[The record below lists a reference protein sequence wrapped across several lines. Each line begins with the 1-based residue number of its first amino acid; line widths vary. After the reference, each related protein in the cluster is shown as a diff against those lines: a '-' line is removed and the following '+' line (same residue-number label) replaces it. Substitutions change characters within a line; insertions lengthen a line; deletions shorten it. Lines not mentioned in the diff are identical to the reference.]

1 MADKKD
7 STAGES
13 NHLQELRA
21 SRQILEHGTPPR
33 SEAEIRAQFLKED
46 KNREA
51 DFAGSL
57 LVAFIIFCLVL
68 AGIYI
73 IRPHFPGLRF
83 PGFVTNLKTAAGV
96 TVGVLFFYWLF
107 KRASNTQ
114 LPDHKSSPVSAGRN
128 TGRFGL
134 WLGESTGWLSRLS
147 HVAGMA
153 PGQNVVLDISDACQ
167 NIVVLGATGSGKTT
181 RAINPMLVQLLD
193 QDAGGLIF
201 DIKGDY
207 KKDVLHFAQHAGRDV
222 TVIGV
227 GDGNKGI
234 NLLSGLTPQVAASF
248 LKSIVLLAGGYG
260 MEKFWVDTAAALC
273 KNALGVLSFVPQY
286 YSLEGLYLYLF
297 NVDKRVD
304 IEKEISALPALDE
317 KRKRL
322 LDSYMA
328 YHDLQFDKMEDKTK
342 AGVLSTV
349 SQFLE
354 PFLHPELIDAF
365 CSQKNDS
372 VKMEDV
378 LNGAVYLV
386 DLPIHTWGL
395 GGKVVYS
402 LIKLRFYNVMQQR
415 NSRPSWNQNRPAFFI
430 CDEFQEIVSASKD
443 GLSDLNFWDKSR
455 SSKTIGIISGQAV
468 SSFYSAIG
476 NRDVANTLLQNFR
489 QKLCFKTEDTDT
501 LNYFN
506 NLAGRVEVK
515 RVSYSNSTG
524 QGHRNYGSSYDSHSE
539 SVSTVERP
547 ILDAQ
552 LFRSLHPEQAVA
564 LLSVNGHSMDD
575 VINVKSVYV

>member
-1 MADKKD
+1 MTDKNLN
-7 STAGES
+7 TGGS

-21 SRQILEHGTPPR
+21 SRQTLEHGTPPR
-33 SEAEIRAQFLKED
+33 SEAEIRAKYLKQD
-46 KNREA
+46 KESEVKFFGYIFTA
-51 DFAGSL
+51 
-57 LVAFIIFCLVL
+57 VIIFVLVL
-68 AGIYI
+68 AGIYM
-73 IRPHFPGLRF
+73 IRPHFPALPW
-83 PGFVTNLKTAAGV
+83 PGFVANLKISAGV
-96 TVGVLFFYWLF
+96 AVGVLMIYWLF
-107 KRASNTQ
+107 FSSKEKHA
-114 LPDHKSSPVSAGRN
+114 PDQKSAPAAAGGSS
-128 TGRFGL
+128 GRFGL
-134 WLGESTGWLSRLS
+134 WLGESTGWLSKLS

-207 KKDVLHFAQHAGRDV
+207 KKDVLHFAQHAGRSV

-234 NLLSGLTPQVAASF
+234 NLLAGLTPEVAASF

-273 KNALGVLSFVPQY
+273 KNALGVLSFVPGY
-286 YSLEGLYLYLF
+286 YSLDGLYLYLF
-297 NVDKRVD
+297 NADKRVE
-304 IEKEISALPALDE
+304 IEKEISVLPALDE

-328 YHDLQFDKMEDKTK
+328 YHDQQFDKMEDKTK

-372 VKMEDV
+372 VNMEDV

-415 NSRPSWNQNRPAFFI
+415 NSRPAWNQDRPAFFI

-443 GLSDLNFWDKSR
+443 GISDLNFWDKSR

-468 SSFYSAIG
+468 SSFYSAVG

-489 QKLCFKTEDTDT
+489 QKICFKTEDTDT

-515 RVSYSNSTG
+515 RVSYSDSTG
-524 QGHRNYGSSYDSHSE
+524 QGRRNYGSSYDSHSE

-552 LFRSLHPEQAVA
+552 LFRSLYPEQAVA
-564 LLSVNGHSMDD
+564 LLSVGGHSMDD
-575 VINVKSVYV
+575 VINVKSVYG

>member
-1 MADKKD
+1 MADKD
-7 STAGES
+7 SKTSGS

-21 SRQILEHGTPPR
+21 SRQTLEHGTPPR
-33 SEAEIRAQFLKED
+33 SEAEIRAQYLKQD
-46 KNREA
+46 KESEVK
-51 DFAGSL
+51 FFGYIFSG
-57 LVAFIIFCLVL
+57 FIIFCLVL
-68 AGIYI
+68 AGIYM
-73 IRPHFPGLRF
+73 IRPHFPGLSF
-83 PGFVTNLKTAAGV
+83 PGFITNLKIAAGV
-96 TVGVLFFYWLF
+96 AVGVIVIYWFF
-107 KRASNTQ
+107 
-114 LPDHKSSPVSAGRN
+114 KSSIEFKPDQKPAPVSAGGS

-134 WLGESTGWLSRLS
+134 WLGESTGWLSKLS

-153 PGQNVVLDISDACQ
+153 PNQNVVLDISDACQ

-207 KKDVLHFAQHAGRDV
+207 KKDVFHFAQNAGRDV

-227 GDGNKGI
+227 GDGNFGI
-234 NLLSGLTPQVAASF
+234 NLLSGLTPEVAASF
-248 LKSIVLLAGGYG
+248 LKSIVLMAGGYG

-273 KNALGVLSFVPQY
+273 KNALGVLSFVPAY

-297 NVDKRVD
+297 NADKRVE
-304 IEKEISALPALDE
+304 IEKEISALPVLEE

-328 YHDLQFDKMEDKTK
+328 YHDQQFDKMEDKTK

-365 CSQKNDS
+365 CSQSNDS
-372 VKMEDV
+372 VNMEDV

-386 DLPIHTWGL
+386 ELPLSKWGL

-402 LIKLRFYNVMQQR
+402 LIKLRFYHVMQDR
-415 NSRPSWNQNRPAFFI
+415 NQHQDWDQNRPVFFM

-468 SSFYSAIG
+468 SSFYSAVG

-489 QKLCFKTEDTDT
+489 QKLSFKTEDAST
-501 LNYFN
+501 LQYFN
-506 NLAGRVEVK
+506 ALADKVEVERK
-515 RVSYSNSTG
+515 
-524 QGHRNYGSSYDSHSE
+524 NYNTTSGKSSGGSHSSDTE
-539 SVSTVERP
+539 GISIVDKAV
-547 ILDAQ
+547 IDAQ
-552 LFRSLHPEQAVA
+552 LFRTMNPEQ
-564 LLSVNGHSMDD
+564 LLVLLTLDGRSMDD
-575 VINVKSVYV
+575 VLNTYGIYLN

>member
-1 MADKKD
+1 MADKN
-7 STAGES
+7 SNTGGS

-21 SRQILEHGTPPR
+21 SRQTLEHGTPPQ
-33 SEAEIRAQFLKED
+33 SEAEIRAKFMKENKESD
-46 KNREA
+46 ANA
-51 DFAGSL
+51 AGVVL
-57 LVAFIIFCLVL
+57 AAFIIFCLVL
-68 AGIYI
+68 AGIYM
-73 IRPHFPGLRF
+73 IRPHFPGLNF
-83 PGFVTNLKTAAGV
+83 PGFVTNLKIAAGLS
-96 TVGVLFFYWLF
+96 VGVLIIYWLF
-107 KRASNTQ
+107 FSSEEKQ
-114 LPDHKSSPVSAGRN
+114 LPDHKPAPVSAGRSS
-128 TGRFGL
+128 GRFGL
-134 WLGESTGWLSRLS
+134 WLGESTGWLSKLS

-193 QDAGGLIF
+193 QDAGGMIF

-207 KKDVLHFAQHAGRDV
+207 KKDVLHFAKQAGRSV

-234 NLLSGLTPQVAASF
+234 NLLSGLTPEVAASF

-273 KNALGVLSFVPQY
+273 KNALGVLSFVPGY

-297 NVDKRVD
+297 NADKRVE
-304 IEKEISALPALDE
+304 IEKEISELPALKE

-328 YHDLQFDKMEDKTK
+328 YHDQQFDKMEDKTK

-365 CSQKNDS
+365 CSQSNDS
-372 VKMEDV
+372 VNMEDV

-415 NSRPSWNQNRPAFFI
+415 TSRPEWNHDRPVFFI

-455 SSKTIGIISGQAV
+455 NSKTIGIISGQAV
-468 SSFYSAIG
+468 SSFYSAVG

-515 RVSYSNSTG
+515 RVSYSDSTG
-524 QGHRNYGSSYDSHSE
+524 QSHRNYGSSYDSHSE

-547 ILDAQ
+547 ILDSQ

-564 LLSVNGHSMDD
+564 LLSVGGHSMDD